1 MGKMEEGFLLIVS
14 GPAGVGKGTIC
25 DELIKNDDDILYSV
39 SSTTRKPRPG
49 EIDGE
54 DYNFIAKDKFEAM
67 IKSNEFLEYAH
78 VHTDYYGTPR
88 SLVEKGISEGK
99 VVMLEID
106 VQGALQVKEKYEE
119 AVTVFILPPSMEE
132 LERRIVDRNTE
143 TKEEIIKRM
152 SNAYKEIALVDDYDY
167 FIVNDNLELAISDLE
182 AILAAEKSKV
192 ERYGKISKRYL
203 NK

>member
-39 SSTTRKPRPG
+39 SSTTRQPRPS
-49 EIDGE
+49 EIDGL

-67 IKSNEFLEYAH
+67 IQSDEFLEYAH

-88 SLVEKGISEGK
+88 PLVEKGISEGK

-143 TKEEIIKRM
+143 TKEQIDKRM
-152 SNAYKEIALVDDYDY
+152 SNAHKEIALVDGYDY
-167 FIVNDNLELAISDLE
+167 FIVNDSLDLAISDLE
-182 AILAAEKSKV
+182 AIVAAEKSKV
-192 ERYGKISKRYL
+192 KRYSEISKKYL